1 MSTPQGRVPKDC
13 YLVRRGAHVRLD
25 SLLCAR
31 ECCPEHCPHAEVV
44 RACCLT
50 LNVKSSTAQTL
61 STHFLALEVEQHV
74 RDGEQRVGWYQHT
87 SHGLQEILPE
97 AAGEEG
103 QEAKLVHPPIP
114 LASAE
119 WVLE

>member
-1 MSTPQGRVPKDC
+1 
-13 YLVRRGAHVRLD
+13 VRLD
-25 SLLCAR
+25 SLLGAR

-50 LNVKSSTAQTL
+50 LNAKSSTAQTR
-61 STHFLALEVEQHV
+61 STHFLALEVEQHI
-74 RDGEQRVGWYQHT
+74 RDGEQRVGWYRHT
-87 SHGLQEILPE
+87 SRELQEILPE